1 MTEKIVIGVDVGGT
15 FTDILAFEEK
25 TGRVSVAKTPS
36 TKEDQ
41 SKGFLEGI
49 LKTTNDLSLVSTII
63 HGTTVATNALLE
75 RKGAKTGIIT
85 TRGFRDVLEMRR
97 RDRPKTWGLWGT
109 FIPVVERK
117 NRLEVSERT
126 LADGT
131 IRSPI
136 DEEEVENCAKILLEN
151 GCSAV
156 CLFFI
161 NGYANPENEK
171 RAAKVLRSIW
181 PNNHVSVST
190 EEKVAMALE
199 LERCTREK
207 DSRIIGVESADYS
220 DSISESAVVTNTGI
234 YASSKETGCSLTT
247 YSLAEENGET
257 QTGFG
262 YSIGR
267 RLDDLNI
274 EKAAVDAVD
283 RATRMLG
290 ATKPPSGRFTVVLD
304 PWVSAQFLGIVG
316 GTLNAESVQK
326 GRSLFAGRQG
336 EEVAHPSI
344 NLVDDPTNPESFTAT
359 STDGEGLATRR
370 NVLIENGRL
379 NQFVHNSYTARKDG
393 TSSTGS
399 AIRGYSSTPG
409 VGVQA
414 LAVTPGELS
423 PEDLISQVSDGV
435 LVQGVSGLHS
445 GVNPVSGDFST
456 GAEGLRI
463 RDGQLAEPVRE
474 FTIASTIQKM
484 LSDVNGIGNDLQ
496 WLPMRAAGVTLVIG
510 ELTVSGA

>member
-1 MTEKIVIGVDVGGT
+1 MSELLAICEQIVSKAKDGEQIEAVAVYGKETEVRAYEGEIESLTTAESQGVGIRVVKDGRQGFAHAGT
-15 FTDILAFEEK
+15 FTPEDLVETLNEARDNLVFATPDEFC
-25 TGRVSVAKTPS
+25 GVAEP
-36 TKEDQ
+36 D
-41 SKGFLEGI
+41 GI
-49 LKTTNDLSLVSTII
+49 KPVDLDVYNDELV
-63 HGTTVATNALLE
+63 A
-75 RKGAKTGIIT
+75 
-85 TRGFRDVLEMRR
+85 
-97 RDRPKTWGLWGT
+97 
-109 FIPVVERK
+109 
-117 NRLEVSERT
+117 
-126 LADGT
+126 
-131 IRSPI
+131 
-136 DEEEVENCAKILLEN
+136 
-151 GCSAV
+151 
-156 CLFFI
+156 
-161 NGYANPENEK
+161 
-171 RAAKVLRSIW
+171 
-181 PNNHVSVST
+181 VST
-190 EEKVAMALE
+190 EEKVAIALE
-199 LERCTREK
+199 LERRTREG

-220 DSISESAVVTNTGI
+220 DSISESAVMTSTGI
-234 YASSKETGCSLTT
+234 SAASRETGCSLTT
-247 YSLAEENGET
+247 YSLAEENNET

-267 RLDDLNI
+267 CLQDLDI
-274 EKAAVDAVD
+274 EKASTEAVN

-290 ATKPPSGRFTVVLD
+290 SVKPPSGRFTVVLD

-326 GRSLFAGRQG
+326 GRSLFAGRLG
-336 EEVAHPSI
+336 EEVAEPSI
-344 NLVDDPTNPESFTAT
+344 NLIDDPTDPAAFTAT

-379 NQFVHNSYTARKDG
+379 NQFVHNSYTARKEG

-414 LAVTPGELS
+414 LAVTPGNVS
-423 PEDLISQVSDGV
+423 PEDLISEVTDGV

-463 RDGQLAEPVRE
+463 RNGELAEPVRE

-484 LSDVNGIGNDLQ
+484 LSGVTGIGNDLQ
-496 WLPMRAAGVTLVIG
+496 WLPMRSAGVTLVIG